1 MDAEEIRDTTLD
13 PAQRTMV
20 QVKLEDAAAA
30 DDLFR
35 ILMGESVEPR
45 REFIEKYA
53 LDVTNLDV

>member
-1 MDAEEIRDTTLD
+1 MRDTTLD

-53 LDVTNLDV
+53 LEVTNLDV